1 MYLARLE
8 ITKGKSNKF
17 EGNETSKAFIT
28 VFDNDGGDPL
38 SKSDLKGFE
47 KRFDI
52 ITSFDH
58 HGNVY
63 LVVEE
68 K

>member
-28 VFDNDGGDPL
+28 VFDNDSGDPL
-38 SKSDLKGFE
+38 LKSDLKKLAKKE
-47 KRFDI
+47 
-52 ITSFDH
+52 
-58 HGNVY
+58 
-63 LVVEE
+63 
-68 K
+68 

>member
-1 MYLARLE
+1 MYLAKLE
-8 ITKGKSNKF
+8 IRKGKSNKF
-17 EGNETSKAFIT
+17 KDVETEKAFIT
-28 VFDNDGGDPL
+28 VFDNDCGNPF
-38 SKSDLKGFE
+38 LKHNLEKFE
-47 KRFDI
+47 KRFNI